1 VGGGSGLNLGKD
13 RVKKMVEA
21 FGGKV
26 TSSVSG
32 RTHILVVGKE
42 PGLGKVSQA
51 EGQPGCQLMVRFA
64 RVYLSLCELD
74 KFVHSIL
81 KTSEMLYKMGGMFL
95 PLERGP
101 S

>member
-26 TSSVSG
+26 TGSVSG

-51 EGQPGCQLMVRFA
+51 EAQPGCQLMVRFA
-64 RVYLSLCELD
+64 RVFLSLYELD
-74 KFVHSIL
+74 TFTVS
-81 KTSEMLYKMGGMFL
+81 
-95 PLERGP
+95 
-101 S
+101 

>member
-1 VGGGSGLNLGKD
+1 MGGGSGLNLGKD

-26 TSSVSG
+26 TGSVSG

-64 RVYLSLCELD
+64 RVFLSLCELD
-74 KFVHSIL
+74 KFRSIL
-81 KTSEMLYKMGGMFL
+81 KTSEMLYKMDGMFL
-95 PLERGP
+95 PRERGP